1 VRTRRATIADAE
13 YVTDLLALAFRD
25 DPAWGWAFPD
35 AEHRVDHLRRWWAL
49 FVDSALARDA
59 IWLTDDGGAV
69 SVWTAPGESELSD
82 EAEAQVVPLLREL
95 VGSHTDDVLELI
107 DRIDTSHPHDPPHH
121 YLGLLGT
128 HPDHRGQGKG
138 MGLLAARL
146 VELDQQGVP
155 VYLESTNPANNRRY
169 ARLGFEQVGE
179 FSAPGGGPTI
189 ARMWRDAR

>member
-1 VRTRRATIADAE
+1 VRTRRATIADGG

-35 AEHRVDHLRRWWAL
+35 PERRVGHLRRWWAL
-49 FVDSALARDA
+49 FVDSALARDS
-59 IWLTDDGGAV
+59 IWLTDDGGAT
-69 SVWTAPGESELSD
+69 SVWTAPGEHELSD
-82 EAEAQVVPLLREL
+82 EAEAQVEPLLREL
-95 VGSHTDDVLELI
+95 VGSRTADVLELI
-107 DRIDTSHPHDPPHH
+107 DRFDASHPRDPPHQ

-146 VELDQQGVP
+146 VELDERRMP

-169 ARLGFEQVGE
+169 ERLGFEQVGA
-179 FSAPGGGPTI
+179 FSAPGGGPSV
-189 ARMWRDAR
+189 ACMWRDAH